1 MLWKTWDFAHL
12 CSGQFCTVSLEFVLP
27 ESSADSSCH
36 STWSS
41 LFLWYC
47 CLPAPNCNFTNQRR
61 WDCWSKDMLGLL
73 RWRLIKSNS
82 AARSDKAFVAGCQ
95 FLLIFGIFQI
105 PYFPEWKNSKDSN
118 KNKKNSSF
126 NRNRLQSSS
135 VWVPH
140 WLVFTNLPVAFSGS
154 DLSTPGQ
161 KVKHTEEIKKNSN
174 MFLHRLEFPELQS
187 FKDVYNS
194 ALEVLDPMEGSDVN
208 EQEKLQMY
216 SSFWSPYRYGYHII
230 WHISNSFESVVGK
243 I

>member
-140 WLVFTNLPVAFSGS
+140 WLVFYQSSSCIFGIWPFNSGS
-154 DLSTPGQ
+154 KSETYWRDQ
-161 KVKHTEEIKKNSN
+161 KKTATCFSIAWNSPSSKVSR
-174 MFLHRLEFPELQS
+174 MFTTQR
-187 FKDVYNS
+187 
-194 ALEVLDPMEGSDVN
+194 
-208 EQEKLQMY
+208 
-216 SSFWSPYRYGYHII
+216 
-230 WHISNSFESVVGK
+230 
-243 I
+243 